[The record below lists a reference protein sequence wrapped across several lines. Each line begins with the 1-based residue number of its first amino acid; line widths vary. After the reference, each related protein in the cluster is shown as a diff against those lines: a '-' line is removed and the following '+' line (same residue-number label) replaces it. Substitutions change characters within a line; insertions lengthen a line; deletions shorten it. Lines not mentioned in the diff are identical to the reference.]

1 MIFDCCS
8 GHHQQ
13 ERLSFSDDTGKG
25 TDRGNSDNGSLSKP
39 SEQNLDY
46 KLAIVQAANPGL
58 ICSNGTFVKYKYL
71 ALIMIDR
78 IPIKDQVRCG
88 FLRGPLILYQNN
100 ACFIEKEKDIFI
112 RDI

>member
-1 MIFDCCS
+1 MNRLFVFDCCS

-25 TDRGNSDNGSLSKP
+25 IEAVNLDNDDSLLKQ

-58 ICSNGTFVKYKYL
+58 
-71 ALIMIDR
+71 
-78 IPIKDQVRCG
+78 
-88 FLRGPLILYQNN
+88 
-100 ACFIEKEKDIFI
+100 
-112 RDI
+112 